1 MTGRPPPPALS
12 LRPAAPARLPRLPRW
27 AACRINR
34 RMLYEAESGRAPRP
48 GVLDRHRREGLAC
61 QAAAVQQRRLLREL
75 RSLRSRL
82 EPAPY
87 DMAAVFYHPVAV
99 SQEEQKAARAPF
111 AVRSARRAAVASAAS
126 LAALGAVVAAGRWIR
141 SHAG

>member
-1 MTGRPPPPALS
+1 MTRPPS
-12 LRPAAPARLPRLPRW
+12 FAAPVRLAGLPRR
-27 AACRINR
+27 AACLISR
-34 RMLYEAESGRAPRP
+34 RMLYEAESSRAAAP
-48 GVLDRHRREGLAC
+48 GAIDRHRRECLSC
-61 QAAAVQQRRLLREL
+61 QAAAVHQRQLLRAL
-75 RSLRSRL
+75 GSMRSRI

-99 SQEEQKAARAPF
+99 SQEDQPARAPF
-111 AVRSARRAAVASAAS
+111 AVRPALRAAVASAAS

>member
-1 MTGRPPPPALS
+1 MTGPPPLVRP
-12 LRPAAPARLPRLPRW
+12 LRSAAPARLVRLPRW

-34 RMLYEAESGRAPRP
+34 RMLYEAEPGRASRP
-48 GVLDRHRREGLAC
+48 GVLDRHRRECLAC

-75 RSLRSRL
+75 ESMRSRI

-87 DMAAVFYHPVAV
+87 DMAAVFYRPVAV
-99 SQEEQKAARAPF
+99 SREEQPVRAPF
-111 AVRSARRAAVASAAS
+111 TVRPALRAAAAS

>member
-1 MTGRPPPPALS
+1 MTGPPSPARS
-12 LRPAAPARLPRLPRW
+12 LRPAAPARLARLPRR
-27 AACRINR
+27 AACRISR
-34 RMLYEAESGRAPRP
+34 RMPYEAGPGRASRP
-48 GVLDRHRREGLAC
+48 GVLGRHRGECLSC
-61 QAAAVQQRRLLREL
+61 QAAAVQQRRLLKEL
-75 RSLRSRL
+75 ESMRSRI

-99 SQEEQKAARAPF
+99 SQEEQPAPAPC
-111 AVRSARRAAVASAAS
+111 AVRPALRAAVASAAS

>member
-1 MTGRPPPPALS
+1 MTGPPPPARP
-12 LRPAAPARLPRLPRW
+12 LRPAAQARLARLPRW

-34 RMLYEAESGRAPRP
+34 RMLYEAEPSRASRP
-48 GVLDRHRREGLAC
+48 GVLDRHRRECLAC
-61 QAAAVQQRRLLREL
+61 QAAAVQQRRLLKEL
-75 RSLRSRL
+75 GSLRSRI

-99 SQEEQKAARAPF
+99 PQEEQPAPAPY
-111 AVRSARRAAVASAAS
+111 AVRPALRAAVASAAS

>member
-1 MTGRPPPPALS
+1 MTGPPSPARS
-12 LRPAAPARLPRLPRW
+12 LRPAAPARLARLPRW
-27 AACRINR
+27 AACRISR
-34 RMLYEAESGRAPRP
+34 RMPYEAALGRASRP
-48 GVLDRHRREGLAC
+48 GVLGRHRGECLSC
-61 QAAAVQQRRLLREL
+61 QAAAVQQRRLLKEL
-75 RSLRSRL
+75 ESMRSRI

-99 SQEEQKAARAPF
+99 SQEEQPAPAPY
-111 AVRSARRAAVASAAS
+111 AVRPALRAAVASAAS